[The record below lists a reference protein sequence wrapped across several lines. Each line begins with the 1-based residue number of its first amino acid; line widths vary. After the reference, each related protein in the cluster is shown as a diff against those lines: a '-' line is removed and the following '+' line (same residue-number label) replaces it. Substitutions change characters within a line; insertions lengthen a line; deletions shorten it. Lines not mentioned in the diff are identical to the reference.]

1 MLSFFKHLVRYWWVW
16 AALIALL
23 GTAWLLREVRTSPP
37 VAVGVQR
44 STHIDVTAEEITR
57 LREIGQWEFLTVSTE
72 EMVEWHRSRTF
83 GNDHMVRIYQGRLRL
98 GFDTRQLRPDW
109 FRAEGDSIAH
119 LTLPPVG
126 LLDENFIDE
135 ARTRTFYEKGTCP
148 PDTLERLYHTAQ
160 QRMRQ
165 RGLSARH
172 LHDAE
177 ENARRQFTQIFQALG
192 YRQCHITFKK

>member
-1 MLSFFKHLVRYWWVW
+1 MLSFFKHLVRYWWVR

-23 GTAWLLREVRTSPP
+23 GTAWLLREVRTP
-37 VAVGVQR
+37 
-44 STHIDVTAEEITR
+44 
-57 LREIGQWEFLTVSTE
+57 
-72 EMVEWHRSRTF
+72 
-83 GNDHMVRIYQGRLRL
+83 
-98 GFDTRQLRPDW
+98 
-109 FRAEGDSIAH
+109 
-119 LTLPPVG
+119 PPVG
-126 LLDENFIDE
+126 LLDENFIDA

-192 YRQCHITFKK
+192 YSQCHITFKK

>member
-1 MLSFFKHLVRYWWVW
+1 MEIVYADPRIVVAVKPAGVLSTDEPGGMPQLLRQE
-16 AALIALL
+16 L
-23 GTAWLLREVRTSPP
+23 GTPCIRTVHRLDAAVSGLMVYARSAKAASLLSE
-37 VAVGVQR
+37 Q
-44 STHIDVTAEEITR
+44 
-57 LREIGQWEFLTVSTE
+57 L
-72 EMVEWHRSRTF
+72 RSRTF

-192 YRQCHITFKK
+192 YSQCHITFKK